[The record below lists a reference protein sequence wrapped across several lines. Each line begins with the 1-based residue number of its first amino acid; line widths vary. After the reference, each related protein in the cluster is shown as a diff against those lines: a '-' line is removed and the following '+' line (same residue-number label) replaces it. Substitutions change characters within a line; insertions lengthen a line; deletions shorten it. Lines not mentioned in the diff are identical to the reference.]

1 MKEIAI
7 EGFGRVEPST
17 GFALAVFG
25 PDGSGKTRLIAQAQ
39 AEAYMEDMETGVIVL
54 DAKTRDT
61 LKQECES
68 LGVPMPLT
76 NKRDYVTPQ
85 DAMKLALLDS
95 ATDPKDPDNAKA
107 AKEVMAF
114 YAKVV
119 GKIYEDALRLAD
131 HKQIMTI
138 SIDPFTELYDYMF
151 FEHFGRKNQ
160 IAALSRT
167 AVNQRAIDF
176 VKAIRHKNLIL
187 THRQGE
193 VWGDKGQRDKEGKV
207 VKEPTGRFKLQGY
220 NDIGYQV
227 SAIIQMKS
235 DPRQQAPDKFSVDV
249 FKAQL
254 AAGLEG
260 EKDWLTGE
268 EITWQRIKGELWPK

>member
-1 MKEIAI
+1 MKAI
-7 EGFGRVEPST
+7 SIPGFDRVEPST

-39 AEAYMEDMETGVIVL
+39 AEAYMDDMETGVIVL

-76 NKRDYVTPQ
+76 NKKDYVTPQ
-85 DAMKLALLDS
+85 DAMRMALNE
-95 ATDPKDPDNAKA
+95 DP
-107 AKEVMAF
+107 KEVMKF
-114 YAKVV
+114 YTSVIKR
-119 GKIYEDALRLAD
+119 ITDDAMALAD
-131 HKQIMTI
+131 HKQIMTV

-160 IAALSRT
+160 IPALSRT
-167 AVNQRAIDF
+167 AVNQEAIDLL
-176 VKAIRHKNLIL
+176 KAIRHKNLIL

-193 VWGDKGQRDKEGKV
+193 IWADKGQRDKEGKV
-207 VKEPTGRFKLQGY
+207 VKEPTGRMKLQGY

-227 SAIIQMKS
+227 SAIVQMKA

-249 FKAQL
+249 VKAQL

-260 EKDWLTGE
+260 EKDWLSGE
-268 EITWQRIKGELWPK
+268 EITWSAIKGGLWGK

>member
-61 LKQECES
+61 LKQECEA

-85 DAMKLALLDS
+85 DAMKMALIDEE
-95 ATDPKDPDNAKA
+95 TKEGIKEIKD
-107 AKEVMAF
+107 F
-114 YAKVV
+114 YKGVV
-119 GKIYEDALRLAD
+119 DKIYRDAVRLAD

-138 SIDPFTELYDYMF
+138 SVDPFTELYDYMF
-151 FEHFGRKNQ
+151 YEQFGRKTQ
-160 IAALSRT
+160 VGQLSRH
-167 AVNQRAIDF
+167 AVNQHVIDF
-176 VKAIRHKNLIL
+176 IKALRHKNLIL
-187 THRQGE
+187 THRE
-193 VWGDKGQRDKEGKV
+193 SAVYGDKGQRDKNGAV
-207 VKEPTGRFKLQGY
+207 VKEDTGRKKLQGY
-220 NDIGYQV
+220 SDIGYQV
-227 SAIIQMKS
+227 TSKIQMKS
-235 DPRQQAPDKFSVDV
+235 DPRKMAPEKFSVDV
-249 FKAQL
+249 VTSQL
-254 AAGLEG
+254 AVHLEG
-260 EKDWLTGE
+260 EKDYWTGE

>member
-1 MKEIAI
+1 MKTISI
-7 EGFGRVEPST
+7 EGFDRVEPST

-85 DAMKLALLDS
+85 DAMKMAM
-95 ATDPKDPDNAKA
+95 TEKPKD
-107 AKEVMAF
+107 VMEF
-114 YAKVV
+114 YSGVLK
-119 GKIYEDALRLAD
+119 KITEDVIRLAE
-131 HKQIMTI
+131 HKSILTI

-151 FEHFGRKNQ
+151 YEHYGRKNQ
-160 IAALSRT
+160 IPALSRT
-167 AVNQRAIDF
+167 VVNQEVIDLI
-176 VKAIRHKNLIL
+176 KAIRHKNLIL

-193 VWGDKGQRDKEGKV
+193 IWADKGKRKSDGTV
-207 VKEPTGRFKLQGY
+207 DKEPTGRFKLQGY

-227 SAIIQMKS
+227 SAIIQMKNIPGTN
-235 DPRQQAPDKFSVDV
+235 DDDGDYKYSVDV
-249 FKAQL
+249 IRAQL

-260 EKDWLTGE
+260 QKAFLTDDN
-268 EITWQRIKGELWPK
+268 ITWQRIKGELWPK

>member
-1 MKEIAI
+1 MKAISI
-7 EGFGRVEPST
+7 EGFDRVEPTT

-39 AEAYMEDMETGVIVL
+39 AEAFMDDMETGVIVL

-61 LKQECES
+61 LKHECEE

-85 DAMKLALLDS
+85 DAMRLAALPD
-95 ATDPKDPDNAKA
+95 ATDAEKA
-107 AKEVMAF
+107 AAIVEVRKFYTSVINRIVKEAV
-114 YAKVV
+114 
-119 GKIYEDALRLAD
+119 LLAD

-138 SIDPFTELYDYMF
+138 SIDPFTELYDYLF
-151 FEHFGRKNQ
+151 FSHYGRKTQ
-160 IAALSRT
+160 IPALSRT
-167 AVNQRAIDF
+167 AVNQDAIDF
-176 VKAIRHKNLIL
+176 IKAIRHKNVIL

-193 VWGDKGQRDKEGKV
+193 IWADKGQRSSKGEV

-227 SAIIQMKS
+227 SGVIQMKA
-235 DPRQQAPDKFSVDV
+235 DPKKSAPEKFSVDV
-249 FKAQL
+249 LKCQL
-254 AAGLEG
+254 NVALEG
-260 EKDWLTGE
+260 EKDRWEGE
-268 EITWQRIKGELWPK
+268 DITWAAIKEEMWRK

>member
-1 MKEIAI
+1 MKAISI
-7 EGFGRVEPST
+7 EGFDRVEPST

-61 LKQECES
+61 LKQECDQ

-85 DAMKLALLDS
+85 DAMRMAMNE
-95 ATDPKDPDNAKA
+95 DP
-107 AKEVMAF
+107 KEVMKF
-114 YAKVV
+114 YATVV
-119 GKIYEDALRLAD
+119 DRIVKDAIKLAD

-160 IAALSRT
+160 IPVLSRT
-167 AVNQRAIDF
+167 AVNQEAIDLI
-176 VKAIRHKNLIL
+176 KAIRHKNVIL

-227 SAIIQMKS
+227 SAIIQMKA
-235 DPRQQAPDKFSVDV
+235 DPKQQSPDKFSVDV
-249 FKAQL
+249 VKAQL
-254 AAGLEG
+254 AVGLEG

-268 EITWQRIKGELWPK
+268 EVTWSAIKGGLWPK